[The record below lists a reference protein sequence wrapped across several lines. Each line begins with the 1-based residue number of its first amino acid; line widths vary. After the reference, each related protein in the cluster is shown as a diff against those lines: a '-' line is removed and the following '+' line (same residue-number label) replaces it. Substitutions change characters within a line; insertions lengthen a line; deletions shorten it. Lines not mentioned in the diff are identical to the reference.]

1 MVLKRTQYMKKSII
15 ILTQQ
20 TKKLS
25 QEGIKILKKT
35 PKMKIAQGTAIIL
48 IPGALTVYGA
58 YEIGKKLVVS
68 YKEYKKNP
76 QDKKFL
82 DWFAQEANNGVKNQI
97 KDLRQ
102 KSISCVEVVK
112 KPFKMKK

>member
-1 MVLKRTQYMKKSII
+1 MKKRI
-15 ILTQQ
+15 ILLTEQ

-25 QEGIKILKKT
+25 QEGIELLRKT
-35 PKMKIAQGTAIIL
+35 PTMKIAQGTAIVL

-58 YEIGKKLVVS
+58 YEIGKKLMIS
-68 YKEYKKNP
+68 YREYKKNP

-82 DWFAQEANNGVKNQI
+82 DWFAEETNNGVKNRI
-97 KDLRQ
+97 KGIRK
-102 KSISCVEVVK
+102 KSIQYVEVVK